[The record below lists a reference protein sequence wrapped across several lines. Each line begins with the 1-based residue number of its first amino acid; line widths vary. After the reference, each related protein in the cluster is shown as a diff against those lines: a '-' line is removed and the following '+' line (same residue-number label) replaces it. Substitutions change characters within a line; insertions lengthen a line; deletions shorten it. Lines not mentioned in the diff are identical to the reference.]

1 MARENTP
8 TPHPIDVH
16 VGLRVRGRR
25 HELGMSQSTL
35 ADALGVSFQQVQKY
49 ERGANRVSASMLWEM
64 SEAME
69 VPVTYFYEGYGD
81 GAHRA
86 SPESPNSPSRFF
98 QTPDGFDLAQA
109 FLQLPLLFVTI
120 PLYNSGG
127 RCPVLIVIFYPTFF
141 VSDVFS
147 VLLFSLSSF
156 HLLSESSA

>member
-1 MARENTP
+1 MSRSVQQ
-8 TPHPIDVH
+8 IDQA
-16 VGLRVRGRR
+16 VGLRIAARR
-25 HELGMSQSTL
+25 SALGLSQAAL
-35 ADALGVSFQQVQKY
+35 ARELGVSFQQVQKY

-109 FLQLPLLFVTI
+109 FLQLPE
-120 PLYNSGG
+120 G
-127 RCPVLIVIFYPTFF
+127 PVRKIVLTVARQLATLPTP
-141 VSDVFS
+141 
-147 VLLFSLSSF
+147 
-156 HLLSESSA
+156 H

>member
-16 VGLRVRGRR
+16 VGLCVRGRR

-109 FLQLPLLFVTI
+109 FLQLPE
-120 PLYNSGG
+120 G
-127 RCPVLIVIFYPTFF
+127 PVRKIVLTVARQLATLPTP
-141 VSDVFS
+141 
-147 VLLFSLSSF
+147 
-156 HLLSESSA
+156 H

>member
-1 MARENTP
+1 MLEVLLESAGRVLSRNQLIDRVWGTTADIDERT
-8 TPHPIDVH
+8 IDVH
-16 VGLRVRGRR
+16 VGLCVRGRR

-109 FLQLPLLFVTI
+109 FLQLPE
-120 PLYNSGG
+120 G
-127 RCPVLIVIFYPTFF
+127 PVRKIVLTVARQLATLPPP
-141 VSDVFS
+141 
-147 VLLFSLSSF
+147 
-156 HLLSESSA
+156 H

>member
-1 MARENTP
+1 MIWVSDETGSTTFLN
-8 TPHPIDVH
+8 
-16 VGLRVRGRR
+16 
-25 HELGMSQSTL
+25 ELWYQKTGQPV

-109 FLQLPLLFVTI
+109 FLQLPE
-120 PLYNSGG
+120 G
-127 RCPVLIVIFYPTFF
+127 PVRKIVLTVARQLATLPTP
-141 VSDVFS
+141 
-147 VLLFSLSSF
+147 
-156 HLLSESSA
+156 H